1 MSSLSRSFLAVFF
14 LSLPSLAGPPAQGIK
29 NFHQVDGHVYRGA
42 QPTTEG
48 FSYLAG
54 IGIKTIVDL
63 RENGSR
69 SSREA
74 KLVTSLGM
82 RYVNVPMSGLAPPT
96 KPQITRILA
105 LLEDSKS
112 GAVFVHCRFGEDRT
126 GSVIAAYRIDHDHW
140 DNAQA
145 LKEARDC
152 GMGFYEIPRQNYIR
166 HFQPLTAKDRA
177 AAPDNLSWLFLALSA
192 LASVAP

>member
-1 MSSLSRSFLAVFF
+1 MSSLCRSFLAVLF

-29 NFHQVDGHVYRGA
+29 NFHEVDGHVYRGA

-48 FSYLAG
+48 FGYLAR

-69 SSREA
+69 SSLEA

-82 RYVNVPMSGLAPPT
+82 RYVNVPMSGLVPPT
-96 KPQITRILA
+96 RPQIARILA
-105 LLEDSKS
+105 MLEDPKS
-112 GAVFVHCRFGEDRT
+112 GAVFVHCRFGVDRT
-126 GSVIAAYRIDHDHW
+126 GCVIAAYRIDHDHW
-140 DNAQA
+140 DNARA

-152 GMGFYEIPRQNYIR
+152 GMGFYQIPRQNYIR
-166 HFQPLTAKDRA
+166 HFQPLTAKGQA
-177 AAPDNLSWLFLALSA
+177 ETPDSFSWLFLTLTALS
-192 LASVAP
+192 SVSP